1 MGERVTVSY
10 VLRNSG
16 NDAANAFFGE
26 ELRLVDVSGVH
37 PAQLLSSDAAFRSID
52 AGATLEQTLSVAVP
66 ALPPGQWRLEVTT
79 DRTGRVSESDETDN
93 LATRT
98 LTVAA
103 PELQLQ
109 GLQTTGTLRGG
120 EGVTLRWST
129 RNAGNAEA
137 SNVLERVYLSADD
150 AVGGGDLLLGERSI
164 ASLAAGAEAAG
175 ELAFTLPADLQ
186 GSWRLI
192 VVTDAT
198 GANAESAAGEGDNTA
213 RLAIDVARDFFAD
226 LTVTSVTI
234 PTAPVV
240 DDPAS
245 VTVRWV
251 VANVGIGAGRSVS
264 WTDRVVYSTNDVLGD
279 GDDIVLG
286 TFQRD
291 GALGAGQSYEGT
303 VTYRFG
309 PGFTRQG
316 KVFVRTDALGAVWEN
331 GQEANNQGQATGVLD
346 VMPIPYADL
355 RVESVSVPAAAVSG
369 QPLQV
374 SWTVANRG
382 IGITDRST
390 WDDRVWLTANA
401 DGSGARHELARAGQI
416 GQLGVGGSYTRTIQA
431 TLPQGLEG
439 TWYVQVDTGGPFEF
453 VYTNNN
459 SGRSGAVAVTLAPS
473 PDLVVE
479 SIEAPATALE
489 GSLLELSWT
498 VFNQGTAA
506 AGGTWQ
512 DDVLLIPPGGGAAVL
527 LGSFTYDRGL

>member
-1 MGERVTVSY
+1 
-10 VLRNSG
+10 
-16 NDAANAFFGE
+16 
-26 ELRLVDVSGVH
+26 
-37 PAQLLSSDAAFRSID
+37 
-52 AGATLEQTLSVAVP
+52 VA
-66 ALPPGQWRLEVTT
+66 
-79 DRTGRVSESDETDN
+79 S
-93 LATRT
+93 RT

-120 EGVTLRWST
+120 EVVTLRWNT

-137 SNVLERVYLSADD
+137 RNVLERVYLSTDD
-150 AVGGGDLLLGERSI
+150 SVGSGDLLVGERSI
-164 ASLAAGAEAAG
+164 ASLTAGAEVAG
-175 ELAFTLPADLQ
+175 ELAFTLAADLQ

-198 GANAESAAGEGDNTA
+198 GANAESAAGEADNTA

-234 PTAPVV
+234 PTEPVV
-240 DDPAS
+240 GDPAS

-251 VANVGIGAGRSVS
+251 VTNVGIGAGRSVS

-286 TFQRD
+286 TVQRD

-331 GQEANNQGQATGVLD
+331 GLEANNQAQAAGLLD

-369 QPLQV
+369 QPMQV

-382 IGITDRST
+382 
-390 WDDRVWLTANA
+390 
-401 DGSGARHELARAGQI
+401 
-416 GQLGVGGSYTRTIQA
+416 
-431 TLPQGLEG
+431 
-439 TWYVQVDTGGPFEF
+439 
-453 VYTNNN
+453 
-459 SGRSGAVAVTLAPS
+459 RSGSLAWGPATRAPS
-473 PDLVVE
+473 RPRCRRGWR
-479 SIEAPATALE
+479 APGTCR
-489 GSLLELSWT
+489 WT
-498 VFNQGTAA
+498 RAMSPPPSSSSTPTTTAA
-506 AGGTWQ
+506 ARRRW
-512 DDVLLIPPGGGAAVL
+512 
-527 LGSFTYDRGL
+527 R